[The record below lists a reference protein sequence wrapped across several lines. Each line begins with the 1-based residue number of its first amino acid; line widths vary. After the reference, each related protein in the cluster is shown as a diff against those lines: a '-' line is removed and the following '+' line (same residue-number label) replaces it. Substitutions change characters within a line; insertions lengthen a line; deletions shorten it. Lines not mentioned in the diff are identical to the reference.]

1 MATVSTN
8 PTVATPSSTA
18 GTQINYLSRDFNS
31 IRADLINWSKLY
43 HPDKFIFINDAT
55 PDMMYLEMVAFVG
68 DMLSFYTDKTF
79 NESFLSTAQAAE
91 SITRIAKDLGF
102 FETGSTPAQTQV
114 TLTLT
119 VPFVTISGVV
129 QPDPDYL
136 VSIKSG
142 MALQSDSGVSFEV
155 LEEVNFADQFNRNV
169 IPNLDGNNLIINF
182 TITKTAV
189 AIAGQTK
196 IQRFFVSNNLAKP
209 FLVVTMDDQDI
220 TQIVSILNVPTNT
233 FVAPIDDDFNDPNK
247 TWTEVRALS
256 DSTAF
261 LPLSPTTVST
271 QALASFITPAVQQ
284 GVDTPISK
292 RFIVRRDVND
302 IVSLTFGSSSTS
314 FASFNNM
321 IQTAVDPNTVS
332 FNQVL
337 NNTSLGEIP
346 LPNSTLFIKYRVG
359 GGEQTNIITGQLNT
373 IVAKN
378 FFPASPTANLTILQ
392 QVRNSLSVANLIP
405 ALGGKD
411 VPSSE
416 EIRVTAGKVFAAQD
430 RAVTYEDVKAIL
442 STMPPEFGRPFR
454 ISYEEMKPM
463 VANFQQ
469 VENGVN
475 TLMANLLADP
485 TAIGRQLIAQQISSF
500 MANLRTGTAMIGA
513 SNVVSTLDAV
523 SLQLLGQL
531 PTLWI
536 GEKARLYVLGID
548 ESGQLLT
555 AFKDPTSGLFIS
567 PNQLLK
573 QNIQQFLISKR
584 VIGDWIDVVDARVVN
599 FQVEFT
605 VLTDK
610 KNKQQVLVDCLNKLR
625 DYFNSNNWNINQP
638 IMIANVV
645 TALQEINGVVNVVD
659 ISFYNIFGLGN
670 ASQDPVSGRVYQPVE
685 SGRYRNNSP
694 IPASVANN
702 RYLMMPVN
710 NIIVSYPDQQF
721 EIRFPESDLIAK
733 AL

>member
-1 MATVSTN
+1 MATT
-8 PTVATPSSTA
+8 SSTA

-31 IRADLINWSKLY
+31 IRTDLINWAKLY

-79 NESFLSTAQAAE
+79 NEAFLSTAQASE
-91 SITRIAKDLGF
+91 SLARIAKDLGF

-114 TLTLT
+114 SLTILA
-119 VPFVTISGVV
+119 PFITQGGVV
-129 QPDPDYL
+129 IPDPDYL
-136 VSIKSG
+136 IAIKPG
-142 MALQSDSGVSFEV
+142 MALQSDSGVPFEI
-155 LEEVNFADQFNRNV
+155 LSEVNFADQFNRTV
-169 IPNLDGNNLIINF
+169 VPNLDGNNVILNF

-196 IQRFFVSNNLAKP
+196 IQRFFVSDTLAKP

-220 TQIVSILNVPTNT
+220 TQIMSVLNIPGNT
-233 FVAPIDDDFNDPNK
+233 FVAPVDDDFTDPNK
-247 TWTEVRALS
+247 AWTEVRALA

-261 LPLSPTTVST
+261 VPLNASQAAT
-271 QALASFITPAVQQ
+271 QVIASYINPVVQQ
-284 GVDTPISK
+284 GEEVAISK

-302 IVSLTFGSSSTS
+302 LVSLTFGSSSTS

-346 LPNSTLFIKYRVG
+346 LPNSSLFIKYRVG
-359 GGEQTNIITGQLNT
+359 GGQKTNIIKGQLNSVT
-373 IVAKN
+373 SKT
-378 FFPASPTANLTILQ
+378 FFPASATANLTTLQ
-392 QVRNSLSVANLIP
+392 QVRNSLKVSNQIP

-416 EIRVTAGKVFAAQD
+416 EIRQTAGKIFSAQD
-430 RAVTYEDVKAIL
+430 RAVTYEDVKNIID
-442 STMPPEFGRPFR
+442 TMPPEFGRPFR

-475 TLMANLLADP
+475 TLLANLIASP
-485 TAIGRQLIAQQISSF
+485 TAIGRQLIAQQITSF
-500 MANLRTGTAMIGA
+500 MANLRTGTAQIG
-513 SNVVSTLDAV
+513 SNNVISTLDAV

-555 AFKDPTSGLFIS
+555 AFKDPTSGLFVS
-567 PNQLLK
+567 PNELLK
-573 QNIQQFLISKR
+573 QNIAQFLSTKR
-584 VIGDWIDVVDARVVN
+584 VIGDWIDIVDARVVDI
-599 FQVEFT
+599 QIEFT
-605 VLTDK
+605 VLVDK

-638 IMIANVV
+638 IFLSNVQ
-645 TALQEINGVVNVVD
+645 TALQEITGVVNVVD
-659 ISFYNIFGLGN
+659 LTFYNIFGLNN
-670 ASQDPVSGRVYQPVE
+670 ASTDPISGRVYQPFE
-685 SGRYRNNSP
+685 TGRYRNNSTVS
-694 IPASVANN
+694 ASVANN
-702 RYLMMPVN
+702 RFQMLAPN
-710 NIIVSYPDQQF
+710 NIIIGYPDTIF
-721 EIRFPESDLIAK
+721 EVKFPDSDIIAK